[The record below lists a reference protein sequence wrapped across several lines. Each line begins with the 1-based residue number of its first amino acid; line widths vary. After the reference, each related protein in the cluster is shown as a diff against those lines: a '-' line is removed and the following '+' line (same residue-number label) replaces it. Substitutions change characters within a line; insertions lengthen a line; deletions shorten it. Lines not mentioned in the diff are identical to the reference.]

1 MVYIYVLKLIKG
13 KYYVG
18 KTSNPRFR
26 IDNHFN
32 KNGSEWT
39 RVYKPI
45 NIHQI
50 IPNCDDYDE
59 DKYTIQTMEK
69 YGINNV
75 RGGSF
80 CQFKLS
86 SENKKTLERMING
99 SSNSCYKCGEKGHFA
114 NRCSYES
121 EEDYEYDCWSC
132 DYCGKVFDTKKG
144 AQFHENVHCKMKKKS
159 SYKSS
164 NGSKCYRCGRKG
176 HYSNNCYASKHVKGY
191 YLK

>member
-26 IDNHFN
+26 LDNHFN

-50 IPNCDDYDE
+50 IPECDDYDE
-59 DKYTIQTMEK
+59 DKYTIKTMEK

-80 CQFKLS
+80 CQTKLS

-99 SSNSCYKCGEKGHFA
+99 SSNACYKCGEKGHFA
-114 NRCSYES
+114 NKCSYES
-121 EEDYEYDCWSC
+121 EEE
-132 DYCGKVFDTKKG
+132 
-144 AQFHENVHCKMKKKS
+144 S
-159 SYKSS
+159 SESEEESS
-164 NGSKCYRCGRKG
+164 ESEE
-176 HYSNNCYASKHVKGY
+176 VTQIITI
-191 YLK
+191 